1 MDSDELLS
9 LLDLSGKDAGASSAL
24 EVRNE
29 ISAGPAASAGPTA
42 LDVDDWTL
50 RRGQELL
57 DESERFRGLG
67 FDAAAA
73 ADFFAAGFEPEPR
86 LLPAC
91 RDAARHAFLRQM
103 LETPEYRALHTA
115 TALNDSAA
123 EIAAVAFGEQFAAFR
138 KEAGDGTRAARSA
151 DSKDPDEMATLRAVG
166 KALTAASA
174 EVTEATEAAA
184 ALGMGAGSPGSND
197 PRSIATLYRRIRN
210 DPSLRRIC
218 ELAGRFRR
226 VAQSRQRR
234 KLLHGSDDVVGVTLD
249 GDIGRMLPHELAR
262 LALPECE
269 DDVLRRLVERQVLSR
284 DYRASEPVGK
294 GPIVVAVDESGS
306 MEGEPVHTAKA
317 LALAMAWIARQQ
329 RRWAALVAYSGDSG
343 ERLLALP
350 PGRWDEPALL
360 DWLSAFIGRGSTL
373 DVPVREMPRIHRELW
388 APSGA
393 TDVLFV
399 TDCRCTIPV
408 AVSETFLA
416 WKRTVSARLWTLV
429 LGDQAGDLATISDEI
444 HLVRTLDVREE
455 GVERV
460 LAL

>member
-1 MDSDELLS
+1 MDFDELLS
-9 LLDLSGKDAGASSAL
+9 LLDLVGKDVGTSGTLDVVKTKANS
-24 EVRNE
+24 
-29 ISAGPAASAGPTA
+29 GPTTSAGPTA
-42 LDVDDWTL
+42 LEVDDWTI

-57 DESERFRGLG
+57 DESDRFRGLDL
-67 FDAAAA
+67 DAAAA

-91 RDAARHAFLRQM
+91 DDAARHSFLKQL
-103 LETPEYRALHTA
+103 LETPEYRALHAVTV
-115 TALNDSAA
+115 LNDSSA
-123 EIAAVAFGEQFAAFR
+123 EIAAVAFGEQFAASR
-138 KEAGDGTRAARSA
+138 KDAAANTEAAALTEE
-151 DSKDPDEMATLRAVG
+151 DEMATLRAVG

-174 EVTEATEAAA
+174 EVTEAREAAA
-184 ALGMGAGSPGSND
+184 ALGLGAGSPGSSD
-197 PRSIATLYRRIRN
+197 ARSITTLYRRVRT
-210 DPSLRRIC
+210 DASLRRIC

-234 KLLHGSDDVVGVTLD
+234 KLLHGSDDIVGVTLD
-249 GDIGRMLPHELAR
+249 GDIGRVLPHELAR
-262 LALPECE
+262 LAIPECE
-269 DDVLRRLVERQVLSR
+269 EDVLRRLVERQVLSR

-294 GPIVVAVDESGS
+294 GPIIVAVDESGS

-350 PGRWDEPALL
+350 PGRWDERALL

-373 DVPVREMPRIHRELW
+373 DVPVREMPRIYRDLR
-388 APSGA
+388 APVGD
-393 TDVLFV
+393 TDVLFI
-399 TDCRCTIPV
+399 TDCQCTIPV
-408 AVSETFLA
+408 TVSAAFLA
-416 WKRTVSARLWTLV
+416 WKKTVSARLWTLV

-444 HLVRTLDVREE
+444 HLVRTLGVGEE

-460 LAL
+460 LSL

>member
-9 LLDLSGKDAGASSAL
+9 LLDLSGKDAGTSRAL
-24 EVRNE
+24 DVVKKEAAVV
-29 ISAGPAASAGPTA
+29 PAASAGPTA
-42 LDVDDWTL
+42 LEIDEWTL

-57 DESERFRGLG
+57 DESERFRGLSL
-67 FDAAAA
+67 DATAA

-91 RDAARHAFLRQM
+91 RDAARHAFLRQL
-103 LETPEYRALHTA
+103 LETPEYRALHA
-115 TALNDSAA
+115 VTALNDAAA
-123 EIAAVAFGEQFAAFR
+123 EIAAVAFGEQFAASR
-138 KEAGDGTRAARSA
+138 KDAAASTEADALT
-151 DSKDPDEMATLRAVG
+151 KPDEMATLRAVG
-166 KALTAASA
+166 KALTAATA
-174 EVTEATEAAA
+174 EVTEAREAAG

-197 PRSIATLYRRIRN
+197 ARSIATVYRRVRN

-249 GDIGRMLPHELAR
+249 GEIGRVLPQELAR

-294 GPIVVAVDESGS
+294 GPIIVAVDESGS

-329 RRWAALVAYSGDSG
+329 RRWSALVAYSGDSG

-360 DWLSAFIGRGSTL
+360 DWLSAFIGCGNSL
-373 DVPVREMPRIHRELW
+373 DVPVREMPRIYHDLR
-388 APSGA
+388 APVGD

-399 TDCRCTIPV
+399 TDCRCTIPTP
-408 AVSETFLA
+408 VSDEFIA
-416 WKRTVSARLWTLV
+416 WKKAVSARLWTLV
-429 LGDQAGDLATISDEI
+429 LGVEAGDLATISDEI

-460 LAL
+460 LSL